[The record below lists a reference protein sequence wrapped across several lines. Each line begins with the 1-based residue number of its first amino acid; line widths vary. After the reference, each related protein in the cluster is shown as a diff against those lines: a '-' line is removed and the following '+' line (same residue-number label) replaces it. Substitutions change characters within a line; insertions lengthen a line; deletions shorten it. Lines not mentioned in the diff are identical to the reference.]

1 VPDLRLHPE
10 IVRISVPLPAPPPPA
25 VSPAL
30 KALFAPWMAVKRAT
44 LRPRLAKPVYERVLG
59 RPFAVWPG
67 VFNPVIFRT
76 GEFLADFIATSPLL
90 APASPDSTALDVGTG
105 CGVLAVAAALR
116 GHRTA
121 AIDVV
126 AETVACATANAALNK
141 VEVAVLLG
149 DLFAPVSGRTFDV
162 ILFSLPKFRGKPKS
176 TFEITWR
183 SPDIIDRLCAGLP
196 AMLAPGGRA
205 FFVLTNHG
213 DCEGM
218 LNGLAENGLSVERV
232 MWRHFGN
239 ETLAVYSAALPVK
252 REISAAGSI

>member
-1 VPDLRLHPE
+1 MRTAVPVAAL
-10 IVRISVPLPAPPPPA
+10 PPPP
-25 VSPAL
+25 VSPVLRAL
-30 KALFAPWMAVKRAT
+30 WSPWMAVKRAA
-44 LRPRLAKPVYERVLG
+44 LRPRLKRPVYERVLG

-76 GEFLADFIATSPLL
+76 GKFLADFIEISPLL
-90 APASPDSTALDVGTG
+90 APGSEGSTALDVGTG

-116 GHRTA
+116 GHRTT

-126 AETVACATANAALNK
+126 AETVACAHANAVLNK
-141 VEVAVLLG
+141 VDVEVLLG
-149 DLFAPVSGRTFDV
+149 DLFAPVAGRKFDV
-162 ILFSLPKFRGKPKS
+162 VLFSLPKFRGKPKS

-183 SPDIIDRLCAGLP
+183 SPDIIDRLCEGLP
-196 AMLAPGGRA
+196 VMLAPGGKA

-218 LNGLAENGLSVERV
+218 LNGLAQNGLVVERV

-239 ETLAVYSAALPVK
+239 ETLAVYSARLAESAAPVN
-252 REISAAGSI
+252 REMSAAGSI